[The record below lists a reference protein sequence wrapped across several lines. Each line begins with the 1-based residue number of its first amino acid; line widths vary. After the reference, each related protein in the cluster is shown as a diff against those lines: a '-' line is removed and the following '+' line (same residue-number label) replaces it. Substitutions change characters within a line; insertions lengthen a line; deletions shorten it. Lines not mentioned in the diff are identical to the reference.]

1 MPKRQS
7 AKIKD
12 KWRSKSWLIVEAPPS
27 FGSTQIGYIP
37 VTDVEK
43 AAGRVV
49 ETTLY
54 DIVKQDPQQYVYKLY
69 FQITEVQ
76 DGVAKS
82 ILKAYEY
89 SREYLKSLIRRGSSM
104 VTFIKD
110 YVTKDGITVRV
121 YVVAFTQRRINSSRK
136 HAIRMAADKVLLEKT
151 TSLTYDQFAQEAVLS
166 KIGSDIHNEARK
178 IAALRHV
185 GIFKFKIVKGIPVM
199 ASAANIIETAAKEEA
214 VVEEDE
220 EEGFEEEVEESEE
233 EGGEA
238 APPTN

>member
-1 MPKRQS
+1 MPKRQKS
-7 AKIKD
+7 GKIKD
-12 KWRSKSWLIVEAPPS
+12 KWRSKTWLIVEAPPS

-37 VTDVEK
+37 VTDMEK

-69 FQITEVQ
+69 FQITEVR

-104 VTFIKD
+104 VTFIKE
-110 YVTKDGITVRV
+110 YITKDGITVRV
-121 YVVAFTQRRINSSRK
+121 YVGSFTQKRINSSRK
-136 HAIRMAADKVLLEKT
+136 HAIRLAADKVLQEKT
-151 TSLTYDQFAQEAVLS
+151 ASLTYDQFVQEAVLS

-178 IAALRHV
+178 ITALRHV

-199 ASAANIIETAAKEEA
+199 ASAADILETTSKE
-214 VVEEDE
+214 
-220 EEGFEEEVEESEE
+220 EESEE
-233 EGGEA
+233 EVEGAEEEGVEEET
-238 APPTN
+238 PTN

>member
-1 MPKRQS
+1 MPKRQKS
-7 AKIKD
+7 GKIKD
-12 KWRSKSWLIVEAPPS
+12 KWRSKTWLIVEAPPS

-54 DIVKQDPQQYVYKLY
+54 DIVKQDPQQFVYKLY

-110 YVTKDGITVRV
+110 YTTKDGITVRT
-121 YVVAFTQRRINSSRK
+121 YVVAFTQKRINSSRK
-136 HAIRMAADKVLLEKT
+136 HAIRMAADKVLQEKT
-151 TSLTYDQFAQEAVLS
+151 SSLTYDQFAQEVVLS
-166 KIGSDIHNEARK
+166 KIGSDIYNEARK

-185 GIFKFKIVKGIPVM
+185 GIFKFKIVKGMPVM
-199 ASAANIIETAAKEEA
+199 ASATNILETTAKEE
-214 VVEEDE
+214 ES
-220 EEGFEEEVEESEE
+220 EEEVEEAEE
-233 EGGEA
+233 EDIEEA
-238 APPTN
+238 PTS

>member
-1 MPKRQS
+1 MPKRQKS
-7 AKIKD
+7 GKIKD
-12 KWRSKSWLIVEAPPS
+12 KWRSKTWLIVEAPLS

-37 VTDVEK
+37 VTDMEK
-43 AAGRVV
+43 AVGRVV

-82 ILKAYEY
+82 MLKAYEY

-110 YVTKDGITVRV
+110 YTTKDGITLRV
-121 YVVAFTQRRINSSRK
+121 YVVAFTQKRINSSRK
-136 HAIRMAADKVLLEKT
+136 HAIRMAADKVLQEKT
-151 TSLTYDQFAQEAVLS
+151 ASLTYDQFAQETVLG
-166 KIGSDIHNEARK
+166 KIGSDIYNEARK

-199 ASAANIIETAAKEEA
+199 TSAASTLGTTAKEGG
-214 VVEEDE
+214 VEEE
-220 EEGFEEEVEESEE
+220 ESEEEVEE
-233 EGGEA
+233 A
-238 APPTN
+238 APTT

>member
-1 MPKRQS
+1 M
-7 AKIKD
+7 
-12 KWRSKSWLIVEAPPS
+12 IVEAPPS

-54 DIVKQDPQQYVYKLY
+54 DIVRQDPQQYVYKLY

-104 VTFIKD
+104 VSLIKD

-121 YVVAFTQRRINSSRK
+121 YVVAFTQRRVNSSRK
-136 HAIRMAADKVLLEKT
+136 HGIRVAADKVLLEKT
-151 TSLTYDQFAQEAVLS
+151 ASLNYDQFAQEVVLS
-166 KIGSDIHNEARK
+166 KIGSDVYNEARK
-178 IAALRHV
+178 VAALRHV
-185 GIFKFKIVKGIPVM
+185 GISKFKIVKGIPVM
-199 ASAANIIETAAKEEA
+199 ASATILETTSKEEG
-214 VVEEDE
+214 VEEEAE
-220 EEGFEEEVEESEE
+220 EEE
-233 EGGEA
+233 
-238 APPTN
+238 PPTD

>member
-7 AKIKD
+7 AKIRD
-12 KWRSKSWLIVEAPPS
+12 KWRSKTWLIVEAPPS

-121 YVVAFTQRRINSSRK
+121 YVVAFTQKRINSSRK
-136 HAIRMAADKVLLEKT
+136 HAIRMAADKVLQEKT
-151 TSLTYDQFAQEAVLS
+151 ASLTYDQFAQEVVLS
-166 KIGSDIHNEARK
+166 KVGSDIHNEARK

-185 GIFKFKIVKGIPVM
+185 GIFKFKLVKGVPVM
-199 ASAANIIETAAKEEA
+199 ASAANILEAASGEAGEGEPTAPAS
-214 VVEEDE
+214 
-220 EEGFEEEVEESEE
+220 EEGEVEEE
-233 EGGEA
+233 
-238 APPTN
+238 PTS